1 MGWLL
6 EPAPATAPVAATL
19 FTVPL
24 RHAFP
29 FLAIG
34 ANGFA
39 VLDCFILC
47 GCGYAVNDGQ
57 YLGGTTI
64 RAGGGF
70 RYSLGLLSFPRRFI
84 AARRHGYF
92 CLI

>member
-39 VLDCFILC
+39 LLDRFVLR

-70 RYSLGLLSFPRRFI
+70 RYSFVFPSRRFI